1 MPQCCVPCCLN
12 RSELKKT
19 SDIELSFYRFPCDEK
34 DKRKWPQLIR
44 RENFIPN
51 CNSRVCSWHFPN
63 GKAAGPSRF
72 AWNEGKTF
80 QFPEHLSH
88 LPKRKKQLVPSNGE
102 DEGTDADMAETPC
115 TSKSLVALEVE
126 NEMLREE
133 NEKLKKQLEKQKQ
146 IFSFSQIS
154 NSPDKVQYFTGLPDV
169 ATVLFLEALLS
180 KFELKYHSD
189 WTVQIMPL
197 VDQLLLTLM
206 KLRLN
211 CGHIDLAT
219 RFNCSTATVTN
230 IFTTI
235 ISALYEIL
243 YVGLLENNIPST
255 GKNQTSLPDCFQPF
269 PNCRIV
275 LDCTEVAVSNTERL
289 DAQCHLYSQYKGRTT
304 LKALIGVAPNGII
317 TFASDLYGGSASD
330 KAITADCGLLQH
342 LHPGDMVMADKGFT
356 IRDILPEGVS
366 LNIPSFLVNGQ
377 FTQEEVNNNRLI
389 SKARI
394 HVERSI
400 QRLKLFHILDHIP
413 YQFNQNI
420 NKILKVCVCLTN
432 LQTPILRE
440 IG

>member
-1 MPQCCVPCCLN
+1 MAGEDKQERN
-12 RSELKKT
+12 SLKTLKN
-19 SDIELSFYRFPCDEK
+19 LLRAFRV
-34 DKRKWPQLIR
+34 R
-44 RENFIPN
+44 RENVIPN
-51 CNSRVCSWHFPN
+51 CKWN
-63 GKAAGPSRF
+63 GKAAGPS
-72 AWNEGKTF
+72 NEGKTF
-80 QFPEHLSH
+80 QFPKNPKSH
-88 LPKRKKQLVPSNGE
+88 LPKRKKQMVPSNSE
-102 DEGTDADMAETPC
+102 DEGPDADMVTTVETPC
-115 TSKSLVALEVE
+115 SSKSLVALKVE

-133 NEKLKKQLEKQKQ
+133 NEKLKIQLEKQKQ
-146 IFSFSQIS
+146 IFSFTQIS
-154 NSPDKVQYFTGLPDV
+154 DSPDRVQYFTGLPDV
-169 ATVLFLEALLS
+169 ATVLFLESILS
-180 KFELKYHSD
+180 KFELQYHSDD

-235 ISALYEIL
+235 ISALYDIL
-243 YVGLLENNIPST
+243 YVGLFENNIPST
-255 GKNQTSLPDCFQPF
+255 AKNQTSLPDCFQPF

-275 LDCTEVAVSNTERL
+275 LDCTEVAVSNTVTL
-289 DAQCHLYSQYKGRTT
+289 DAQCHLYSHYKGRTT
-304 LKALIGVAPNGII
+304 LKALIGVAPNGCI

-330 KAITADCGLLQH
+330 KEITADCGLLQH
-342 LHPGDMVMADKGFT
+342 LHPGDMIMADKGFT
-356 IRDILPEGVS
+356 IWDILPEGVS

-377 FTQEEVNNNRLI
+377 FTQEEVNYNTFI

-413 YQFNQNI
+413 YQFKLNI

-432 LQTPILRE
+432 LQTPILCE
-440 IG
+440 IR